1 MCKTVLLKATF
12 ILDSPLE
19 SQSKIS
25 HKEEGP
31 KGDSLQLMELQQSTI
46 YKISWIIEET
56 KWNKKYFKRTL

>member
-46 YKISWIIEET
+46 YKIS
-56 KWNKKYFKRTL
+56 